1 MPKVTF
7 YTHVDQIP
15 LFTCRL
21 IARAIR
27 DGGRVLVWFDSFGQL
42 QELDKALWQYEAES
56 FVPHEVWTTE
66 YPMPT
71 DTPVLLAAG
80 DRIPEIAENMTVLN
94 LSDDFWNAV
103 PVLPERILEIVGNS
117 LEDLADARER
127 FAAYRRSGFHIE
139 HHGMG
144 GKG

>member
-1 MPKVTF
+1 M
-7 YTHVDQIP
+7 
-15 LFTCRL
+15 
-21 IARAIR
+21 
-27 DGGRVLVWFDSFGQL
+27 LVWSDSFGQV
-42 QELDKALWQYEAES
+42 QELDKTLWQYEAES

-103 PVLPERILEIVGNS
+103 PVLPERILEIVGSS
-117 LEDLADARER
+117 LEELAEARGR
-127 FAAYRRSGFHIE
+127 FAAYRKSGFHIE

-144 GKG
+144 GRG

>member
-27 DGGRVLVWFDSFGQL
+27 DGGRVLVWSDSFGQV
-42 QELDKALWQYEAES
+42 QELDKTLWQYEAES

-94 LSDDFWNAV
+94 LSDDFWNAAH
-103 PVLPERILEIVGNS
+103 VLPERILEIVGSS
-117 LEDLADARER
+117 LEELAEARGR
-127 FAAYRRSGFHIE
+127 FAAYRKSGFHIE